1 MRMKSVNENQRLV
14 GIYRQRA
21 AHYDWL
27 SRLYY
32 LIGFRYTGYRK
43 KAVATLGLQAGDT
56 VVEIGCGTGANFSLL
71 QQVIGPTGKII
82 GVDLTDAMLAQARQR
97 VKQAGWQNVE
107 LVRSD
112 AVAYRFPQDVDG
124 IISTYAL
131 TLSANYEQVIAN
143 GAQAL
148 KAGRRWVLLDFKA
161 PKAWPPW
168 LVKIGM
174 FFIRPFGGS
183 LEMVDRHPWELFP
196 RYLENVHLQN
206 LYLGIAYIVS
216 GEARADFES

>member
-1 MRMKSVNENQRLV
+1 M
-14 GIYRQRA
+14 
-21 AHYDWL
+21 
-27 SRLYY
+27 
-32 LIGFRYTGYRK
+32 
-43 KAVATLGLQAGDT
+43 AVSA
-56 VVEIGCGTGANFSLL
+56 
-71 QQVIGPTGKII
+71 
-82 GVDLTDAMLAQARQR
+82 VDLTDAMLAQARQR
-97 VKQAGWQNVE
+97 VEQAGWKNVE

-112 AVAYRFPQDVDG
+112 AVAYVFPQDVDG

-131 TLSANYEQVIAN
+131 TLSANYEQVIAK

-148 KAGRRWVLLDFKA
+148 KAGRRWVVLDFKA
-161 PKAWPPW
+161 PKAWPQW

-174 FFIRPFGGS
+174 FLIRPFGGS

-216 GEARADFES
+216 GEAKAHIERQARMEK